1 MRCGRRRDRGFAS
14 TGDVL
19 VRVVIV
25 LVVTMVVG
33 ASLTLGFDVE
43 RRVAYGVGL
52 VLGVIAAA
60 KLRVR

>member
-25 LVVTMVVG
+25 LVVTMVAG
-33 ASLTLGFDVE
+33 ASLTLGFDVDK
-43 RRVAYGVGL
+43 RVAYGAGL
-52 VLGVIAAA
+52 MLGVIAAA
-60 KLRVR
+60 KFRVK